1 MWLNELKIAVC
12 QEDIKMLD
20 KLLSELPQL
29 TNKEELNSAVI
40 LLDQAKQIM
49 QEKKIETFK
58 AMQQIKKNIDFL
70 NSTTAETTAK
80 FDITS

>member
-1 MWLNELKIAVC
+1 MWLNELKIAVS
-12 QEDIKMLD
+12 QEDVKMLD

-40 LLDQAKQIM
+40 LLDQAKEIM
-49 QEKKIETFK
+49 QEKKVETFK

-70 NSTTAETTAK
+70 NSTTAERTAK
-80 FDITS
+80 FDVTS